1 MRSTR
6 RTTIIALL
14 ALALAATAVASA
26 HAAPS
31 SSADSSTVSTPELED
46 ARTRALELEGQIE
59 DLKGEQIALEER
71 IDVTNQRIF
80 RQQEILSGVRQELS
94 EARAI
99 YRERMIRMYKARL
112 VDPITVLLNAE
123 SISDLYTRIL
133 MLARI
138 SQRDQL
144 AYRNASIATSEAE
157 YQAAYLDDLKRED
170 VELRQIQAI
179 KLRTLDEA
187 LDEQNRLVATLTAE
201 ALEELRTVRATNTLT
216 RQQWRDSS
224 IPVGGTVPMAQA
236 TVEPYEGITY
246 TVPAHQPRA
255 YRSTGRT
262 ETMVCSW
269 YGNEFNGRPTA
280 SGQIFNE
287 EDLTCA
293 SRTLPFGTRLALTR
307 GNLRIIVVVTDRGP
321 FIEGRD
327 LDLSKAAA
335 RLLGFSGVE
344 PVQAEFVEVVP

>member
-1 MRSTR
+1 MRSTF
-6 RTTIIALL
+6 RTTLTVIL
-14 ALALAATAVASA
+14 ALALAAATLATA

-31 SSADSSTVSTPELED
+31 SSVDSATVSTPELET
-46 ARTRALELEGQIE
+46 ARERALELEAQIE
-59 DLKGEQIALEER
+59 ELKGERISLDER
-71 IDVTNQRIF
+71 ISVTNQRIF
-80 RQQEILSGVRQELS
+80 KQQEILTGVRVELQA
-94 EARAI
+94 ARDT
-99 YRERMIRMYKARL
+99 YQQRMVRMYKARI
-112 VDPITVLLNAE
+112 VDPLSILLTAE
-123 SISDLYTRIL
+123 SISDLYARIM
-133 MLARI
+133 MLSRI

-144 AYRNASIATSEAE
+144 AYKNATIANSEAE
-157 YQAAYLDDLKRED
+157 YQAAYLDELKRQD

-179 KLRTLDEA
+179 KSRTLDEA
-187 LDEQNRLVATLTAE
+187 LAEQNALIETLTAE
-201 ALEELRTVRATNTLT
+201 AIEELQAVRATNTLT
-216 RQQWRDSS
+216 RQEWRDSS
-224 IPVGGTVPMAQA
+224 LPIGNEVAMAQA

-246 TVPAHQPRA
+246 TVSANQPTR
-255 YRSTGRT
+255 YRSTGRI

-293 SRTLPFGTRLALTR
+293 SKTLPFGTRLALTR

-321 FIEGRD
+321 FIAGRD

-344 PVQAEFVEVVP
+344 PVQAEYVEAIE